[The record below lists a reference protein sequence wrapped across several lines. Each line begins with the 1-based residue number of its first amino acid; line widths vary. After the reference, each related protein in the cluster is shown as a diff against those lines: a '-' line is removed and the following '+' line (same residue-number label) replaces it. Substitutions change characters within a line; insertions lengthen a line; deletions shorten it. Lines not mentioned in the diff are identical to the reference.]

1 MFNTLNR
8 NLRYLF
14 ILNLAYGFSVQLIT
28 PLFPLFL
35 SSIGATA
42 GQNATVISIGGLV
55 SAVLMIPSGLLL
67 DKIGR
72 RVLLI
77 LSVAV
82 NMVSIFL
89 LSYTT
94 TWQEVIP
101 VFAFYSASWALFIPA
116 RMAMITSNS
125 EIENRASVFGVMNTS
140 WPIAGILSP
149 IISGRLIESFGWNQV
164 FIVGAAVSIIGIMA
178 GFGLDR
184 VEKDESGSSGGG
196 FRELLRGGTLPVLLT
211 YFAYGTLLFIAIGGV
226 NQIIPLYLD
235 SRFALSASQIG
246 LFFTAQS
253 LVMLVTQIPS
263 GALADR
269 FGKKRTLLS
278 LIVSIPFLLASWH
291 FVGDWRVLLVLNSL
305 AFGLLSMTWP
315 ALLALLSNAVP
326 SRLVG
331 AAFGLNFTG
340 NRFGQTIGPVIASYF
355 FINYYQTAPFL
366 VAGLICFIA
375 VVIAFKIK
383 DTTIE

>member
-1 MFNTLNR
+1 MFDILNR

-14 ILNLAYGFSVQLIT
+14 FLNLAYGFSVQLII

-55 SAVLMIPSGLLL
+55 TTVLMIPSGLLVE
-67 DKIGR
+67 KIGK

-82 NMVSIFL
+82 NMISLFFL
-89 LSYTT
+89 TYTT
-94 TWQEVIP
+94 TWQQVIP
-101 VFAFYSASWALFIPA
+101 VFVLFSASWALFIPA
-116 RMAMITSNS
+116 RMAMVTSNS

-140 WPIAGILSP
+140 WPIAGIISP
-149 IISGRLIESFGWNQV
+149 IISGRLIESMGWNQV
-164 FIVGAAVSIIGIMA
+164 FIVGAAVSIIGILA
-178 GFGLDR
+178 GFGLDK
-184 VEKDESGSSGGG
+184 VEKDETGSSEGG
-196 FRELLRGGTLPVLLT
+196 FRELFEGDTFTVLLP

-269 FGKKRTLLS
+269 YGKKRTFLS

-291 FVGDWRVLLVLNSL
+291 FV
-305 AFGLLSMTWP
+305 
-315 ALLALLSNAVP
+315 
-326 SRLVG
+326 
-331 AAFGLNFTG
+331 
-340 NRFGQTIGPVIASYF
+340 
-355 FINYYQTAPFL
+355 
-366 VAGLICFIA
+366 
-375 VVIAFKIK
+375 
-383 DTTIE
+383 